1 MKRFFCLILAV
12 LTALSLTGCK
22 FFNKPEK
29 PETTPAPTEAVSTEE
44 PKDTEAP
51 AETEQPTSEPTE
63 PPADVESAADIAFKE
78 LDLEVFRKLVTASS
92 DSYNQYIVSDPGKFG
107 IDPAD
112 VTPGWGDLTYDSH
125 VESMDYFRELL
136 GRLDGID
143 RGSLND
149 TNGYAYD
156 ALKRALEVSLMFE
169 DYYYYDEPLTPLNG
183 LHTMLPLS
191 MICFS
196 VRNLDDVENYLY
208 LVEDMER
215 FLGQVEQFEN
225 EKAEQG
231 LFMTEVALDQV
242 VESCRGI
249 AEKGS
254 SSILITYFEE
264 VLETAKGYGLSDAEC
279 DSLRARNTEAVMNH
293 VLPAFSRLADSLE
306 SHRADCSEFTGAVNL
321 GEKALA
327 YYELKTK
334 DEGASMDDMDTIIEK
349 LEAMSDH
356 IFYELT
362 YAIYYGPDDILDKYG
377 DPITFGS
384 VEENLDWLTGLVES
398 YYPEMPDYDL
408 KYIEVPEDIADDFSP
423 AAYLTASFDDYYNN
437 LMLINPTSEN
447 SDDLL
452 TIAHESIPGHM
463 FQFLYTRDHGF
474 SLTQQVLEPTGYAEG
489 WTVFTE
495 NFVAKH
501 CRELGKE
508 FCTMMN
514 TNDAFCNIFVP
525 AYMSIMVN
533 VEGWTQDDV
542 EDYLADYG
550 LEDAADI
557 FYEYSITMPQYAM
570 PYAIGYAYMLEI
582 YTNADPKN
590 EQQHKEFFEKYLSFG
605 PNYMD
610 MMLDYM
616 SK

>member
-1 MKRFFCLILAV
+1 MKRLFCLILAFAM
-12 LTALSLTGCK
+12 ALSLAGCK
-22 FFNKPEK
+22 FFNKPDK
-29 PETTPAPTEAVSTEE
+29 PETTPAPTEAASTEE
-44 PKDTEAP
+44 PKDTAAP
-51 AETEQPTSEPTE
+51 ENTEQPTEAPSE

-78 LDLEVFRKLVTASS
+78 LDLDIFRTFVTSGT
-92 DSYNQYIVSDPGKFG
+92 DSYNQYIVSDPGMFG

-125 VESMDYFRELL
+125 VESMDYYREVLDEL
-136 GRLDGID
+136 GAID
-143 RGSLND
+143 RGSLNEK
-149 TNGYAYD
+149 NGYAYD
-156 ALKRALEVSLMFE
+156 ALKRTFEVSLMFE

-191 MICFS
+191 MVCFN
-196 VRNLDDVENYLY
+196 VRNLDDVENYLI
-208 LVEDMER
+208 LIEDMER

-242 VESCRGI
+242 VESCRSF

-264 VLETAKGYGLSDAEC
+264 VLETAKGYGLSDSEC
-279 DSLRARNTEAVMNH
+279 ASLRARNTDAVINH
-293 VLPAFSRLADSLE
+293 VLPAYSRLADALE
-306 SHRADCSEFTGAVNL
+306 GHRGDCSEFTGAVNL

-334 DEGASMDDMDTIIEK
+334 DEGATMDDMDVIIEK
-349 LEAMSDH
+349 LEDMADH
-356 IFYELT
+356 IFYELS
-362 YAIYYGPDDILDKYG
+362 YAIYYGPDDILDKFG

-384 VEENLDWLTGLVES
+384 VDDNIDWLSGLVDS
-398 YYPEMPDYDL
+398 YYPEMPDYVL
-408 KYIEVPEDIADDFSP
+408 RYIEVPEDIADDFSP
-423 AAYLTASFDDYYNN
+423 AAYLTPSFDDYLNN
-437 LMLINPTSEN
+437 LMLINPTSED

-463 FQFLYTRDHGF
+463 FQFLYTRSNGF
-474 SLTQQVLEPTGYAEG
+474 SLSQQVVEPTGYAEG

-514 TNDAFCNIFVP
+514 TNSTFCNVFIP
-525 AYMSIMVN
+525 AYVSIMVN
-533 VEGWTQDDV
+533 VEGWTMDDV

-557 FYEYSITMPQYAM
+557 FYEYAITMPQYVM

-582 YTNADPKN
+582 YNDADPKN
-590 EQQHKEFFEKYLSFG
+590 EEQHKAFFEKYLSFG

>member
-1 MKRFFCLILAV
+1 MKRLFCLILAV

-22 FFNKPEK
+22 FFKKPQNTD
-29 PETTPAPTEAVSTEE
+29 PTPAPTEAAQTEDANNTAA
-44 PKDTEAP
+44 PDDTDH
-51 AETEQPTSEPTE
+51 PTE
-63 PPADVESAADIAFKE
+63 IPTESPAINESEADAAFRE
-78 LDLEVFRKLVTASS
+78 LDLDIFRKLVTSSS
-92 DSYNQYIVSDPGKFG
+92 DTYNQYIVSDPAKFG
-107 IDPAD
+107 IDPAE
-112 VTPGWGDLTYDSH
+112 VIPGWGDLTYESH
-125 VESMDYFRELL
+125 VESMDYYRELL
-136 GRLDGID
+136 GRLAAID
-143 RGSLND
+143 RSALNES
-149 TNGYAYD
+149 NGYAYD
-156 ALKRALEVSLMFE
+156 AIKRTLEVSLMYE

-191 MICFS
+191 MICFN
-196 VRNLDDVENYLY
+196 VRNLEDVENYLY

-215 FLGQVEQFEN
+215 FLGQIEQFEN
-225 EKAEQG
+225 EKAERG

-242 VESCRGI
+242 VESCRSM

-264 VLETAKGYGLSDAEC
+264 VLETAKGYGLTDAEC
-279 DSLRARNTEAVMNH
+279 SSYRARNTDAVINH
-293 VLPAFSRLADSLE
+293 VLPAFSRLADALE
-306 SHRADCSEFTGAVNL
+306 GHRTDCSEFTGAVNL

-334 DEGASMDDMDTIIEK
+334 DEGATMDDIDVIIEK
-349 LEAMSDH
+349 LENMSDH

-398 YYPEMPDYDL
+398 YYPAMPDYDL
-408 KYIEVPEDIADDFSP
+408 RYIEVPEDIADDFSP
-423 AAYLTASFDDYYNN
+423 AAYLTASFDDYYDN
-437 LMLINPTSEN
+437 LMLINPTSES

-463 FQFLYTRDHGF
+463 YQFLYTRDHGF
-474 SLTQQVLEPTGYAEG
+474 ALSQQVFEPTGYAEA

-495 NFVAKH
+495 SFVAKH

-514 TNDAFCNIFVP
+514 SNDTFCNIFIP

-533 VEGWTQDDV
+533 VKGWTQDEV
-542 EDYLADYG
+542 ADYLADYG

-570 PYAIGYAYMLEI
+570 PYAIGYAYLLEI
-582 YTNADPKN
+582 YTEADPKN
-590 EQQHKEFFEKYLSFG
+590 EAQHKEFFEKYLSFG